1 MKRCP
6 KCGSRIRTDSAYCE
20 NCGVRLFSGKFL
32 KQTKRKSNK
41 NLWIPAALVA
51 VCVLGSLIVL
61 FKPFQKEKKQVTVA
75 NAEEAI
81 NQLKEMGQ
89 EYGLKNGLSELTEK
103 YTTKIDGDSYYR
115 LQQNYQ
121 GIPVYGRTAVCA
133 TDASGQVTS
142 VTGNIT
148 DVAEDICMT
157 PTASKDQI
165 VESIQMY
172 LTNNLGVK
180 NADSLEISEPSNE
193 NICIYNLGNQKES
206 YLAYCMNVGALE
218 IIVDAVNGDVLHY
231 SPIVY
236 SANENSTVTSV
247 NGYMASDKM
256 RKNGFPIVKCTD
268 TYYIMKDITRNIA
281 VYTLDGNLFEENDL
295 LWPERG
301 TLVESS
307 DEIFGNTKNEIAL
320 AYETGAQLLI
330 NVVRIHD
337 YFEQLGFIASG
348 EMTNLYYNDGFDY
361 GENALGGYGDIYD
374 NGKDYGILSIGT
386 VTGVNDYDIVSHEY
400 THRVSRQLVGFCGGS
415 MQTGAINEGLSDIFG
430 ELLEAL
436 IFRKTDTPDWVMS
449 GDNISVR
456 RNIAN
461 PRETGNMETA
471 SDEYDGN
478 KPNYAYS
485 TVISHAAYLMWN
497 GIDGSNAKKISVE
510 NLGKLWYRA
519 MLMMPSDCDFTT
531 CRKVVEWA
539 ALSVDGLTDAQRNC
553 IAEAFDTVGIYK
565 PEVSPEILISCD
577 YNAKPNSV
585 LNVFNTSGELH
596 PRYTL
601 SISGTIAEHELAYS
615 SDILTDIGYRYEKT
629 VEVKKATSYK
639 LNLPDGYY
647 TLTVSDRHNP
657 QYTYSFTVSI
667 SDKGTEDIIGLYTDF
682 EDQLVVKVTEA
693 TAEPE
698 IIVRP
703 GKQLTTAKTRL
714 SDSSIEEYVYSYN
727 HSGQLIS
734 RTNIS
739 YNNGAKTFAHD
750 WEYIYNS
757 SGQMTA
763 EKDSNNYYDDYEY
776 HYDGDV
782 LIGYTYNDIRDGAIV
797 ISTTYHFERD
807 TAGNI
812 VSITTTGTDPDVW
825 MNGKYTY
832 SADGYRISAH
842 EEERYGD
849 HLFERTM
856 AYDYSYPGMVIVT
869 EEETMFGYSSTSRYA
884 QIRDFEKHILGR
896 FELLDG
902 YSINTDVDGYI
913 TSIVDASG
921 TTVHTFVYSDGVQQ
935 KNTEGERYNK
945 KAIEGYEQAVRY
957 FEEEIQP
964 NYVVSAE
971 KMTAT

>member
-301 TLVESS
+301 ILVESS

-400 THRVSRQLVGFCGGS
+400 THRVSRQLIGFCGGS

-615 SDILTDIGYRYEKT
+615 TDILTDIGYRYEKT
-629 VEVKKATSYK
+629 VEVKKATSYR

-682 EDQLVVKVTEA
+682 EDQLIVQITEETMQSENPSTAEKQLTQINAYSGKKLAQVNVTYSDGSKGQTVFKYNSSGLLASSVFTSSHSDGSQETVYSYDRDNRLTAVQLTGDHWHAGFPSAEYNYDVNGYLIRSAGGEGSIIEYLYENDSAGLPVKVTMNSEFQTTVSNYTYSESGNA
-693 TAEPE
+693 AEV
-698 IIVRP
+698 IISVTDYQGNQSQDYASYKFTYDILGRI
-703 GKQLTTAKTRL
+703 QNETRNGT
-714 SDSSIEEYVYSYN
+714 DYSYN
-727 HSGQLIS
+727 H
-734 RTNIS
+734 N
-739 YNNGAKTFAHD
+739 
-750 WEYIYNS
+750 YIYDYFPFVCVASGS
-757 SGQMTA
+757 STPHKIYIA
-763 EKDSNNYYDDYEY
+763 
-776 HYDGDV
+776 
-782 LIGYTYNDIRDGAIV
+782 DIKGHPIWEIENVVVKSMKQD
-797 ISTTYHFERD
+797 
-807 TAGNI
+807 
-812 VSITTTGTDPDVW
+812 
-825 MNGKYTY
+825 
-832 SADGYRISAH
+832 ADGYLTQLI
-842 EEERYGD
+842 
-849 HLFERTM
+849 
-856 AYDYSYPGMVIVT
+856 
-869 EEETMFGYSSTSRYA
+869 
-884 QIRDFEKHILGR
+884 
-896 FELLDG
+896 
-902 YSINTDVDGYI
+902 TD
-913 TSIVDASG
+913 SG
-921 TTVHTFVYSDGVQQ
+921 VFYEFVYETQ
-935 KNTEGERYNK
+935 KRN
-945 KAIEGYEQAVRY
+945 
-957 FEEEIQP
+957 
-964 NYVVSAE
+964 
-971 KMTAT
+971 